1 MHVPEQH
8 QRLDDSVSTLHAV
21 AVLDPYVIRRLGEEL
36 GDERAA
42 ARVAGRFLSLLAAR
56 AQRLRWAVADH
67 DGEDALDCVLSLKVT
82 AAMVGGRSLQAQA
95 ERLEALLRADRWLE
109 TPLVLAAVGREV
121 APLTEQL
128 QALVADLSH
137 S

>member
-1 MHVPEQH
+1 MYGPDQH
-8 QRLDDSVSTLHAV
+8 QRLSDTKGTMHVV
-21 AVLDPYVIRRLGEEL
+21 AVLDPYVIKRLGEEL

-56 AQRLRWAVADH
+56 AQRLQWAVADH

-95 ERLEALLRADRWLE
+95 ERLEALVREDRWLE

-121 APLTEQL
+121 APLAEQL
-128 QALVADLSH
+128 QALVANLSH
-137 S
+137 A